1 MQHSAAHRN
10 LCIVL
15 AFSIVY
21 TRFQIPDQ
29 PIAPPC
35 NTLSL
40 LMTHHTTSPIALVVN
55 GQPHTLDIPGD
66 APLLNVLRNDLC
78 LNGPKFGCGLG
89 ECGACTVLVDGVA
102 ARSCVIPLAGV
113 ARRSV
118 TTLDGLAQDG
128 RLDPVQQAFIDEQG
142 AQCGYCMN
150 GMIMT
155 LKALLLRCPDP
166 TEQQIRAELDFNL
179 CRCGTHIEIM
189 RCALRAVE
197 LTRESAS

>member
-1 MQHSAAHRN
+1 M
-10 LCIVL
+10 
-15 AFSIVY
+15 
-21 TRFQIPDQ
+21 
-29 PIAPPC
+29 
-35 NTLSL
+35 TL
-40 LMTHHTTSPIALVVN
+40 HTTNPIALVVN

-66 APLLNVLRNDLC
+66 APLLYVLRNDLC

-118 TTLDGLAQDG
+118 TTLDGLEQDG

-155 LKALLLRCPDP
+155 LKALLLRSPDAS
-166 TEQQIRAELDFNL
+166 EQEIRAELDFNL
-179 CRCGTHIEIM
+179 CRCGTHVEIM

-197 LTRESAS
+197 LTREGAR